1 MFKSIKSALILN
13 AIKNFRLSIQA
24 GGKGHF
30 KIGGCKFSKAGH
42 KVAVEGMEL
51 VWDIPM
57 GYSAFVD
64 GKFEGS
70 HEDYVIKFSV
80 SGLEI
85 KGVDGEEFQL
95 DEIELDSALS
105 IKEFLLALPIQELL
119 QLEDVHSEERAKR
132 YDEEEAAK
140 EESMEDRILR
150 MEEAFRKGMDSSF
163 FQKEEAAE

>member
-1 MFKSIKSALILN
+1 MIKSIKSALILN

-30 KIGGCKFSKAGH
+30 KIGACKFSKAGH
-42 KVAVEGMEL
+42 KVSIDGMEL
-51 VWDIPM
+51 SWDVPV

-70 HEDYVIKFSV
+70 QEDYVLKFSV
-80 SGLEI
+80 SGLDI

-95 DEIELDSALS
+95 DFIELDSILS
-105 IKEFLLALPIQELL
+105 IKEFILAMPIQELL
-119 QLEDVHSEERAKR
+119 QLDEVQSEERQKR
-132 YDEEEAAK
+132 YEEDVKAS
-140 EESMEDRILR
+140 EELEDRILR
-150 MEEAFRKGMDSSF
+150 MEEAFRKGMEESA